1 MYTEEDVIGME
12 FTITKKHW
20 NDTKFNAFS
29 NI

>member
-20 NDTKFNAFS
+20 NDTKFNAL